1 MIEERA
7 SMENRSTLRRAK
19 SYPANKTLDD
29 LRQKVHDLL
38 NDRRAGR
45 LELLRAEWVY
55 DLALL
60 TNDFRRWMQR
70 LDQSFDRSH

>member
-1 MIEERA
+1 MRH
-7 SMENRSTLRRAK
+7 AK

-29 LRQKVHDLL
+29 LGQKVHDLL

-45 LELLRAEWVY
+45 LELLRAVWLY